1 MAGIFNPRRSSVS
14 PQQEEAAGTAR
25 NGDTEAQVLAKHN
38 EKMSNFSKSKGGDN
52 GSWFSLPN
60 ERGGMTRQKTSFAPN
75 GNKFPPDSRKK
86 GRLQATRR
94 SSKDIEDSPI
104 NFDDRSPYNS
114 LKASDRYND
123 KPLEPLRLKSIH
135 KACVKTMAFSS
146 EKVET
151 LYRRYFFR
159 FNQNFVNW
167 LLILLICVNAIEAG
181 LHFSYHDGE
190 NKDENLFIGRG
201 ITLCVLIT
209 IFLSLAAV
217 INWNGSSQK
226 LLSYIS
232 YFIIALTCITVIL
245 QLFLFREK
253 AHSVTEA
260 VSLTMF
266 FIYMIYTMLPV
277 RIGVAMFGGC
287 LLSISHIVTSAAAN
301 QEVTKMDISLPYLVS
316 KTYFYISLF
325 FISNPI
331 LTKISLLFFLII
343 FPVSKYNCQG
353 NTVISLSS
361 N

>member
-25 NGDTEAQVLAKHN
+25 NGDMEAQVLANNKD
-38 EKMSNFSKSKGGDN
+38 KMSNSSKSKGEN
-52 GSWFSLPN
+52 GSWFSLPH
-60 ERGGMTRQKTSFAPN
+60 ERESMARQKTSFASN
-75 GNKFPPDSRKK
+75 GSKFSTDSKK
-86 GRLQATRR
+86 KSRLQASRR
-94 SSKDIEDSPI
+94 PSKDIEDSPTH
-104 NFDDRSPYNS
+104 FDDRSPYNS
-114 LKASDRYND
+114 LKASDRFSD
-123 KPLEPLRLKSIH
+123 KPLEPLRLKSLH

-167 LLILLICVNAIEAG
+167 LLILLICVNAIEVG
-181 LHFSYHDGE
+181 LHFSYHDSRKGE
-190 NKDENLFIGRG
+190 VFIGRG
-201 ITLCVLIT
+201 ITLCILIT
-209 IFLSLAAV
+209 VFLSLAAV

-232 YFIIALTCITVIL
+232 YLIIALTCVTVIL
-245 QLFLFREK
+245 QLVFFREG

-287 LLSISHIVTSAAAN
+287 LLSVSHIVTSAAAN
-301 QEVTKMDISLPYLVS
+301 QADTNIGKSLPFLVS
-316 KTYFYISLF
+316 IFYFIVFLF
-325 FISNPI
+325 TLS
-331 LTKISLLFFLII
+331 FLGI
-343 FPVSKYNCQG
+343 
-353 NTVISLSS
+353 
-361 N
+361 

>member
-1 MAGIFNPRRSSVS
+1 MS

-25 NGDTEAQVLAKHN
+25 NGDVESQMLANSKD
-38 EKMSNFSKSKGGDN
+38 KMSSFPKSKGGN
-52 GSWFSLPN
+52 GSWFSLPH
-60 ERGGMTRQKTSFAPN
+60 ERSGMARQKTTFNQNST
-75 GNKFPPDSRKK
+75 KFSSESKKK
-86 GRLQATRR
+86 GRPQATRR
-94 SSKDIEDSPI
+94 PSEDIEDSPT
-104 NFDDRSPYNS
+104 NFEDRSPYNS
-114 LKASDRYND
+114 LKVNDRCND
-123 KPLEPLRLKSIH
+123 KPLEPLQLKSIH

-181 LHFSYHDGE
+181 LHFGYHDGH
-190 NKDENLFIGRG
+190 NNGGNLFIGRG
-201 ITLCVLIT
+201 IALCVLIT

-232 YFIIALTCITVIL
+232 YFIIALTCVTVIL
-245 QLFLFREK
+245 QLFFFREK

-266 FIYMIYTMLPV
+266 LIYMIYTMLPV

-287 LLSISHIVTSAAAN
+287 LLSISHMVTSAAAN
-301 QEVTKMDISLPYLVS
+301 QKVTKMDESLPYLVS
-316 KTYFYISLF
+316 LPNIRL
-325 FISNPI
+325 
-331 LTKISLLFFLII
+331 
-343 FPVSKYNCQG
+343 
-353 NTVISLSS
+353 
-361 N
+361 

>member
-14 PQQEEAAGTAR
+14 PQQEKEAGAGTGSANR
-25 NGDTEAQVLAKHN
+25 NGDTEAQHSAAKN
-38 EKMSNFSKSKGGDN
+38 KDKMSNFSKSKVDN
-52 GSWFSLPN
+52 GSWFSLPSHEKN
-60 ERGGMTRQKTSFAPN
+60 ALTRQKPSFTTN
-75 GNKFPPDSRKK
+75 GKFSADSKK
-86 GRLQATRR
+86 KTRMQNR
-94 SSKDIEDSPI
+94 PAKDLEDFPAG
-104 NFDDRSPYNS
+104 FDDRSPYNS
-114 LKASDRYND
+114 LKTGDRFND
-123 KPLEPLRLKSIH
+123 KPLEPLRLKSLH

-181 LHFSYHDGE
+181 MHFGFHSKEG
-190 NKDENLFIGRG
+190 NKDLFIGRG
-201 ITLCVLIT
+201 TALCVLIT
-209 IFLSLAAV
+209 TFLLLAGV

-232 YFIIALTCITVIL
+232 YFIIALTCIAVIL
-245 QLFLFREK
+245 QLFFFREK

-287 LLSISHIVTSAAAN
+287 LLSISHMVTSAAAN
-301 QEVTKMDISLPYLVS
+301 QDVTKMKTSLPYLVS
-316 KTYFYISLF
+316 HNFLF
-325 FISNPI
+325 SKSCPDSNYV
-331 LTKISLLFFLII
+331 FFQN
-343 FPVSKYNCQG
+343 V
-353 NTVISLSS
+353 
-361 N
+361 

>member
-14 PQQEEAAGTAR
+14 PQQEEAAGSAR
-25 NGDTEAQVLAKHN
+25 NGDIEAQVLAKN
-38 EKMSNFSKSKGGDN
+38 KEKMSNFSKSKGDN
-52 GSWFSLPN
+52 GSWFSLPH
-60 ERGGMTRQKTSFAPN
+60 ERSGMARQNASFAPN
-75 GNKFPPDSRKK
+75 GNKFPPESKKK
-86 GRLQATRR
+86 GRMQATRR
-94 SSKDIEDSPI
+94 PSKDIEDSPT
-104 NFDDRSPYNS
+104 NFDDRSPYSS
-114 LKASDRYND
+114 LKASDRFND

-181 LHFSYHDGE
+181 LHFSYHDGD
-190 NKDENLFIGRG
+190 NNDENLFIGRG
-201 ITLCVLIT
+201 VALCVLIT

-232 YFIIALTCITVIL
+232 YFIIALTCVTVIL
-245 QLFLFREK
+245 QLFFFREK
-253 AHSVTEA
+253 AHSVTEG

-287 LLSISHIVTSAAAN
+287 LLSISHMVTSAAAN
-301 QEVTKMDISLPYLVS
+301 QKVTKMDKSLPYLVS
-316 KTYFYISLF
+316 
-325 FISNPI
+325 
-331 LTKISLLFFLII
+331 
-343 FPVSKYNCQG
+343 
-353 NTVISLSS
+353 
-361 N
+361 

>member
-14 PQQEEAAGTAR
+14 PQQEKEAGAGSGSANR
-25 NGDTEAQVLAKHN
+25 NGDTEAQHSAAKN
-38 EKMSNFSKSKGGDN
+38 KDKMSNLSKSKVDN
-52 GSWFSLPN
+52 GSWFSLPSHEKN
-60 ERGGMTRQKTSFAPN
+60 ALTRQKPSFTTN
-75 GNKFPPDSRKK
+75 GKFSADSKK
-86 GRLQATRR
+86 KTRMQNRPAKDLEDFQAG
-94 SSKDIEDSPI
+94 
-104 NFDDRSPYNS
+104 FDDRSPYNS
-114 LKASDRYND
+114 LKAGDRFND

-181 LHFSYHDGE
+181 MHFGFHSKEG
-190 NKDENLFIGRG
+190 NKDLFIGRG
-201 ITLCVLIT
+201 TALCVLIT
-209 IFLSLAAV
+209 IFLSLAGV

-232 YFIIALTCITVIL
+232 YFIIALTCIAVIL
-245 QLFLFREK
+245 QLFFFREK

-287 LLSISHIVTSAAAN
+287 LLSVSHMVTSAAAN
-301 QEVTKMDISLPYLVS
+301 QEVTKMKTSLPYLVS
-316 KTYFYISLF
+316 FKYF
-325 FISNPI
+325 
-331 LTKISLLFFLII
+331 T
-343 FPVSKYNCQG
+343 
-353 NTVISLSS
+353 
-361 N
+361 